1 MSLTLDG
8 KHALEIMV
16 GSPDVFARI
25 RPEQW
30 SAAALNLAKKQLIAG
45 KQTRE
50 DYLRIRSALGPAM
63 FDHTLDALKPMH
75 LKQLA
80 QRIDRGVDPEKIRT
94 GAKALAHIREVLCED
109 WQAPE
114 TELETAGAEA
124 PATPK
129 SNPYI
134 GRKAFRTGR

>member
-8 KHALEIMV
+8 KRALEIMV

-30 SAAALNLAKKQLIAG
+30 SAAALNLAKKQLTAG
-45 KQTRE
+45 KQNRE
-50 DYLRIRSALGPAM
+50 DYLRIRGALGPSM
-63 FDHTLDALKPMH
+63 FDLALDALKPMH

-80 QRIDRGVDPEKIRT
+80 QRIDRGVDPETIKT
-94 GAKALAHIREVLCED
+94 GAKALAHIREVLSDD
-109 WQAPE
+109 WHAPE
-114 TELETAGAEA
+114 TGLETTSGEEA
-124 PATPK
+124 SPK

>member
-8 KHALEIMV
+8 KRALEIMV
-16 GSPDVFARI
+16 GSPDVFTRI

-30 SAAALNLAKKQLIAG
+30 SAAALNLAKKQLTAG

-50 DYLRIRSALGPAM
+50 DYLRIRDALGTAM

-80 QRIDRGVDPEKIRT
+80 QRVDRGVDPEKIKT
-94 GAKALAHIREVLCED
+94 GAKALAHIREVLSED

-114 TELETAGAEA
+114 TELETAVADE
-124 PATPK
+124 PPQK

>member
-1 MSLTLDG
+1 MDG
-8 KHALEIMV
+8 KRALEIMV
-16 GSPDVFARI
+16 TSPDVFKKI

-30 SAAALNLAKKQLIAG
+30 STAATGLAKKQLIAG
-45 KQTRE
+45 KQTRD
-50 DYLRIRSALGPAM
+50 DYLRIREALGEAM

-80 QRIDRGVDPEKIRT
+80 QRIDRGVDIEKIRT
-94 GAKALAHIREVLCED
+94 GAKALAHIREVLSD
-109 WQAPE
+109 TW
-114 TELETAGAEA
+114 TAGDAELQTA
-124 PATPK
+124 SADVSPAK